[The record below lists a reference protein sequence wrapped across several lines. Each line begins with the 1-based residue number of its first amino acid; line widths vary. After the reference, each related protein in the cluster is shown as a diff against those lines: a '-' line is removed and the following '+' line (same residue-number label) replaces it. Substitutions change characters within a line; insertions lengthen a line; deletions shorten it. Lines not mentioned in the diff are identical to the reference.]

1 MYIFATVNKT
11 TKQNLVMLLKDSYS
25 VSGKTFMTTQLGK
38 FMIAENDV
46 NAGRYILYR
55 WSIKLNDY
63 QMIGYFT
70 RSYATIESDVLCYI
84 ENNIT
89 KTKRDEWRNEVISQ
103 AIDEDLEN
111 ISSMTGE
118 QINNRLN
125 ETELVEETNM
135 SEYQLD
141 DYYFPEN
148 YNIEVED
155 DAENETEQVG
165 AGTIYTDKSHKVYN
179 VLFSKHY
186 KSYGW
191 SITRVLSFTTKQK
204 SLDYINSVV
213 DAWEIIGHTVECK
226 NDVWKVKNDSEYK
239 IELRESTVY

>member
-1 MYIFATVNKT
+1 
-11 TKQNLVMLLKDSYS
+11 MLFRS
-25 VSGKTFMTTQLGK
+25 
-38 FMIAENDV
+38 
-46 NAGRYILYR
+46 
-55 WSIKLNDY
+55 
-63 QMIGYFT
+63 GYFT

-84 ENNIT
+84 EYNIT

-118 QINNRLN
+118 QINYRLN
-125 ETELVEETNM
+125 KTEVVEETDM
-135 SEYQLD
+135 SEHQLD

-155 DAENETEQVG
+155 DPENETELVG
-165 AGTIYTDKSHKVYN
+165 AGTIDTDKSQKMYN

-191 SITRVLSFTTKQK
+191 SVTKVVSFTTKQK
-204 SLDYINSVV
+204 SLDHINSVV
-213 DAWEIIGHTVECK
+213 DAWEMIGHTVECK
-226 NDVWKVKNDSEYK
+226 NDVWKVKSDSEYK
-239 IELRESTVY
+239 IELRESKVY